1 MNQTLK
7 YSFSFACVPGTFPF
21 SGISEFLL
29 QFDGNGHRV
38 HTEWQRTLSGAHS
51 IMKEKLSQAGEGGG
65 STSISFHYTLKN
77 AVKLLGAFR
86 PDVEK
91 IQYH

>member
-1 MNQTLK
+1 MGDGQIFLK
-7 YSFSFACVPGTFPF
+7 
-21 SGISEFLL
+21 GIMSPVDYF
-29 QFDGNGHRV
+29 FK
-38 HTEWQRTLSGAHS
+38 A
-51 IMKEKLSQAGEGGG
+51 
-65 STSISFHYTLKN
+65 YTVKN

>member
-1 MNQTLK
+1 LNGGVDLK
-7 YSFSFACVPGTFPF
+7 W
-21 SGISEFLL
+21 SGGLL
-29 QFDGNGHRV
+29 VNTV
-38 HTEWQRTLSGAHS
+38 
-51 IMKEKLSQAGEGGG
+51 
-65 STSISFHYTLKN
+65 KN

>member
-1 MNQTLK
+1 MAMANGVEALFSREMTGRTQTLPWWLGRMGK
-7 YSFSFACVPGTFPF
+7 DDRKQNTLAALF
-21 SGISEFLL
+21 
-29 QFDGNGHRV
+29 
-38 HTEWQRTLSGAHS
+38 RTL
-51 IMKEKLSQAGEGGG
+51 
-65 STSISFHYTLKN
+65 YTVKN